1 MSPYILLRTIATQY
15 PVGPQVDV
23 ILPTWRVCS
32 KQCEYK
38 TIKLKQPGLV
48 LVKHCSIILV
58 LQGVQH
64 YDYGSGF

>member
-1 MSPYILLRTIATQY
+1 MSLYISLRTIAPQC
-15 PVGPQVDV
+15 PVCPQVDV
-23 ILPTWRVCS
+23 ILPTWRVCG

-38 TIKLKQPGLV
+38 TIKLKRPGLV
-48 LVKHCSIILV
+48 LFKHCSIILV

>member
-1 MSPYILLRTIATQY
+1 MSPYTLLRTIATQY
-15 PVGPQVDV
+15 PVCPQVDV
-23 ILPTWRVCS
+23 ILPTWRVCG

-38 TIKLKQPGLV
+38 TLKLNQLGLV

-64 YDYGSGF
+64 CDYGSGF